1 MHAEDMKGW
10 LREAKHEKDLERI
23 RWGVLLRLVQVTSV
37 EGGVPK

>member
-10 LREAKHEKDLERI
+10 LREAKHKKYLEGI
-23 RWGVLLRLVQVTSV
+23 RWGIVLRLVQVTFG